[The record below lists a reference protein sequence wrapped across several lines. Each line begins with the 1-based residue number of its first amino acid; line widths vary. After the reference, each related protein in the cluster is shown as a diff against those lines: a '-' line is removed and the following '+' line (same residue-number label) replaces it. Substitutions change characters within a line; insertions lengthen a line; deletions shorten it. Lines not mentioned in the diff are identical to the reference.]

1 MNLRVRLQALLRL
14 YAEVFELDGCED
26 EAVREQFRND
36 LRLLIADY
44 GPSAVEATLDDIP
57 DNPSPP
63 LAPP

>member
-1 MNLRVRLQALLRL
+1 MNLRARLEAVLRL
-14 YAEVFELDGCED
+14 YAKVFELDGCED
-26 EAVREQFRND
+26 EAVQERFRGD

-44 GPSAVEATLDDIP
+44 GPSAVEAMLDDIP